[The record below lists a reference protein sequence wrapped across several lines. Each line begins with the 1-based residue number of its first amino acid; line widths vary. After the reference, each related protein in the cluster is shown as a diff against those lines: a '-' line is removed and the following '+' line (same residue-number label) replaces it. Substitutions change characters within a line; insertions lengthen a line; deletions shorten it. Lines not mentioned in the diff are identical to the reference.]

1 MRAASSA
8 LRLVR
13 SAAISPSFQ
22 SLGSCAKVRL
32 IAPEDAF
39 HKLAPSCMLGCTKRN
54 FSTHSFV
61 LDPSVHGKKA
71 FQSSN
76 PGVAFCPT
84 NLYKYL
90 GSSGQI
96 DQDIMQLQ
104 ALEKLEDIYGALLR
118 GSRPPRRSLYIYGP
132 AGSGKSMVMDLFHF
146 CLEQNGIRTRRQHF
160 HEFLYEMHR
169 KLHKLHLKQR
179 NVSTHEFIRQ
189 ISTEMAKELDVLCF
203 DELAITTIQ
212 DCTLLVPLFSR
223 IFATNLCLV
232 TTSNRHPDNLYEDG
246 LNRHLYL
253 PEFLRHLHANADLA
267 VVKSVDYREREFLKE
282 LSSDGLAK
290 VFFGRDEVDKADAF
304 LSGLGL
310 SGNSMELTIG
320 YSRKMLIE
328 SCSDDE
334 TTVKFNARRLFGGP
348 PFFGADDYNA
358 ICQQFDTI
366 VLDGLWVLDMADHN
380 EAKRM
385 TNFLDCAYELHVRVV
400 CVNMEDVVAAAIF
413 QNLIPLE
420 TLSLKEILSSQKEG
434 DEVSNEE
441 QMANKDK
448 AEGDMSSQGDDSRED
463 IVQSIRELPV
473 MNSQQSC
480 YYLSADHKDW
490 SVESKIVQ
498 TSSRKTT
505 AGVAVLG
512 EANGESRATSQSQP
526 VESVDDSAMSF
537 EDATSEQHS
546 VKGVF
551 VAAVS
556 SLHETGFAV
565 KRAISRLHEMQT
577 STYLKAHEEKRLARQ
592 AKRQASNELQKLE
605 YDLDTFALGSSSE
618 ASTMQ
623 KRV

>member
-1 MRAASSA
+1 MMRAAFSA
-8 LRLVR
+8 LRLAR
-13 SAAISPSFQ
+13 SAASSPSIQ
-22 SLGSCAKVRL
+22 SLG
-32 IAPEDAF
+32 
-39 HKLAPSCMLGCTKRN
+39 GCTKLRLLAPQDAILKFAPCCTLGCKQRS

-96 DQDIMQLQ
+96 DQDVMQLQ

-118 GSRPPRRSLYIYGP
+118 GTRPPRRSLYIYGP

-189 ISTEMAKELDVLCF
+189 ISSEMAKELDVLCF

-253 PEFLRHLHANADLA
+253 PEFLRQLHENADLA
-267 VVKSVDYREREFLKE
+267 IVKSVDYREREFLKE

-290 VFFGRDEVDKADAF
+290 VFFGRDEVGKADAF

-310 SGNSMELTIG
+310 NGNSMELTIG
-320 YSRKMLIE
+320 YSRKMLVE
-328 SCSDDE
+328 SCSEDE
-334 TTVKFNARRLFGGP
+334 TTAKFNARRLFGGP

-385 TNFLDCAYELHVRVV
+385 TNFLDCAYELHVRVI

-420 TLSLKEILSSQKEG
+420 NLSLKEILGSDKEMEGEDASSA
-434 DEVSNEE
+434 E
-441 QMANKDK
+441 QVASKAK
-448 AEGDMSSQGDDSRED
+448 AEGGMSSQEGESRED

-505 AGVAVLG
+505 AGVALSEV
-512 EANGESRATSQSQP
+512 NGESSAKGQSQP
-526 VESVDDSAMSF
+526 VDDPAMSF
-537 EDATSEQHS
+537 EDSSSEQHS

-592 AKRQASNELQKLE
+592 AKRQASKDLQKPE
-605 YDLDTFALGSSSE
+605 YEFGTLAFAERASE
-618 ASTMQ
+618 VSPMQ